1 MYNRTFPSK
10 GFVWWTGIE
19 TVGNWSGMTDINI
32 ERIVEL
38 EPDLIIM
45 NMYSEKIYDQLKDIA
60 PTLC

>member
-1 MYNRTFPSK
+1 
-10 GFVWWTGIE
+10 
-19 TVGNWSGMTDINI
+19 MTDINI

-60 PTLC
+60 PTIMLTDDYNYVKWRDRF